1 MKYRNTQAVLS
12 SGKRK
17 RVLKKAR
24 IFSNVERTFE
34 EESYLNIDT

>member
-17 RVLKKAR
+17 RVLKKAK

-34 EESYLNIDT
+34 YPYRLKSHI